1 MFKFQLLFDGSK
13 GPANLPIISENIRRM
28 VVLVFDYVNTLKPI
42 ADMNVEEKV
51 RFAEL
56 WKYNY
61 LKSHHRKE
69 VSTFREMIT
78 HAELEKR

>member
-51 RFAEL
+51 RLAEL
-56 WKYNY
+56 
-61 LKSHHRKE
+61 
-69 VSTFREMIT
+69 
-78 HAELEKR
+78 

>member
-1 MFKFQLLFDGSK
+1 MFKLQLLFDGSK

-51 RFAEL
+51 RLAEL
-56 WKYNY
+56 
-61 LKSHHRKE
+61 
-69 VSTFREMIT
+69 
-78 HAELEKR
+78 